1 MTITFPLRRLSVA
14 FMFAT
19 LSMGATAQNTDCN
32 EAKNDTAQATC
43 CSAPKLNIVQPTYP
57 GGKEALIKFLSKNI
71 HYPDLAETYDVE
83 GSVKMTFVVGR
94 DGKVKDI
101 AAKDCKLDRF
111 NTTKFSQETEVK
123 QQQLKKQFSLLFAKE
138 GARVIRKMPKW
149 TPGTVDGKPADVKY
163 TLPIR
168 FVNPNK

>member
-1 MTITFPLRRLSVA
+1 MNKKAIVITI
-14 FMFAT
+14 FAT
-19 LSMGATAQNTDCN
+19 LTMGAVAQNSDCN

-43 CSAPKLNIVQPTYP
+43 NAPKLNVVQPAYP
-57 GGKEALIKFLSKNI
+57 GGKEAMMKFLNKNI
-71 HYPDLAETYDVE
+71 QYPDLASAYDVE
-83 GSVKMTFVVGR
+83 GSVVMTFIVDK

-111 NTTKFSQETEVK
+111 NTTKFSQETDVK

-138 GARVIRKMPKW
+138 GARVLRKMPKW
-149 TPGTVDGKPADVKY
+149 TPGTIDGKPANVKY

>member
-1 MTITFPLRRLSVA
+1 MNKKAIVITI
-14 FMFAT
+14 FAT
-19 LSMGATAQNTDCN
+19 LTMGAAAQNSDCN

-43 CSAPKLNIVQPTYP
+43 NAPKLNVVQPTYP
-57 GGKEALIKFLSKNI
+57 GGKEAMMKFLNKNI
-71 HYPDLAETYDVE
+71 QYPDLASAYDVE
-83 GSVKMTFVVGR
+83 GSVVMTFIVDK

-111 NTTKFSQETEVK
+111 NTTKFSQETDVK

-138 GARVIRKMPKW
+138 GARVLRKMPKW
-149 TPGTVDGKPADVKY
+149 TSGTIDGKPANVKY